1 MDSVD
6 YRLTEGAIV
15 KKLLKLTLPIMGT
28 SFLQMAYNLTDMF
41 WIGFMGS
48 KAVAALGIAGFFSWL
63 SMAFV
68 LISRVGTEIRVA
80 QLIGGNQDDEA
91 RIIARTGVQ
100 LTAVM
105 GIVFAIAIYVCR
117 YPLIG
122 FFNTQDAQ
130 VERMSIVY
138 LSIICIGFIG
148 VFLNQVFTGLF
159 NAVGNSRTPFVFNTI
174 GLILNM
180 VLDPM
185 LILGFG
191 KIPSMG
197 VKGAAIA
204 TVFAQLS
211 VMILFVVAILARQML
226 MKHFTIL
233 GLPKLSHLI
242 EITRMG
248 VPPAVQSGIFTIISM
263 IIARLIADFGPT
275 PVAVQKVGSQIESI
289 SWMTASGFSVALSAF
304 VGQNFG
310 AGKRDRVYEGYKK
323 AMQIAI
329 ALGVFTTVLLY
340 VGARPLFMIFI
351 REPDAIAY
359 GIDYLKILALSQ
371 LFMCVEI
378 TASGIFNGL
387 GHTKPPAFI
396 GVCFNILRI
405 PMAFWFTNYFGW
417 GINGIWWSIT
427 ISSVLKGIVAYYW
440 LQRILRKTQIAASV
454 HLS

>member
-80 QLIGGNQDDEA
+80 QLVGGDRDKEA
-91 RIIARTGVQ
+91 KTIARTGVQ

-105 GIVFAIAIYVCR
+105 GIVYAIAVYVFR

-130 VERMSIVY
+130 VEGMSIAY

-148 VFLNQVFTGLF
+148 LFLNQVFTGLF

-174 GLILNM
+174 GLVLNM
-180 VLDPM
+180 VLDPV

-191 KIPSMG
+191 RIPGLG

-211 VMILFVVAILARQML
+211 VMMLFLFSILGRQML
-226 MKHFTIL
+226 MKSFTL
-233 GLPKLSHLI
+233 FGSPKLSHLL
-242 EITRMG
+242 EIIRMG

-304 VGQNFG
+304 IGQNFG
-310 AGKRDRVYEGYKK
+310 AEKRDRVYEGYKK

-329 ALGVFTTVLLY
+329 VLGVFTTLLLY
-340 VGARPLFMIFI
+340 FGARPLFMIFI
-351 REPDAIAY
+351 REPDAVAY

-396 GVCFNILRI
+396 GVCFNVLRI
-405 PMAFWFTNYFGW
+405 PIALWFTNYLGW

-427 ISSVLKGIVAYYW
+427 ISSVLKGVVAYLW
-440 LQRILRKTQIAASV
+440 LQSVLKQTQIASSP